1 WFGAKV
7 DASVHPPRLLEVHPE
22 SPAYQAGLR
31 KQDQLLALEGQT
43 LRGIFDWIKGV
54 ANVPPDQELSLR
66 VQRGEEEFTRSLKLP
81 PEETF
86 FNADLI
92 QDLMGMRLQL
102 VTPQLARHVGLDRIQ
117 GLLVADIV
125 PEGPAYSSGIRPGC
139 VLIECQDQPVEDI
152 LSLARQ
158 IHGMKRGSKIQLTV
172 LVQRRFGRLA
182 TFGKA
187 TASLRLP

>member
-1 WFGAKV
+1 M
-7 DASVHPPRLLEVHPE
+7 
-22 SPAYQAGLR
+22 
-31 KQDQLLALEGQT
+31 
-43 LRGIFDWIKGV
+43 
-54 ANVPPDQELSLR
+54 
-66 VQRGEEEFTRSLKLP
+66 RSLKLP
-81 PEETF
+81 AEETF

-92 QDLMGMRLQL
+92 QDLMGIRLQP

-139 VLIECQDQPVEDI
+139 VLIKCQDQPVEDI

-158 IHGMKRGSKIQLTV
+158 IHGMKRGSEIQLTV
-172 LVQRRFGRLA
+172 LVKRRFGRLA
-182 TFGKA
+182 TFATA